1 MEMKSAPLDS
11 RQGSDMLI
19 PCSHCSLA
27 LMPLKVEEGVHALSC
42 PRCSRLTNITVSF
55 EKGAWS
61 IKSAAA

>member
-27 LMPLKVEEGVHALSC
+27 LMPLKVEQGVHVLSC
-42 PRCSRLTNITVSF
+42 TRCSRLTNITVSF